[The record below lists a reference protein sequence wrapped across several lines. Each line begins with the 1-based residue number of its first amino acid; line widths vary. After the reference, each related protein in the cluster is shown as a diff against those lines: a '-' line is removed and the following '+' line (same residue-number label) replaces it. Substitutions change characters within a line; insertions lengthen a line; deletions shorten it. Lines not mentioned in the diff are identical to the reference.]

1 MFCSM
6 QVVVSLLRCMER
18 GVGEGGEGGEGVA
31 RCDIMWC
38 SVMWRDVAWCCVA
51 LRHAY
56 MHVV

>member
-18 GVGEGGEGGEGVA
+18 GVGEGGEGVA
-31 RCDIMWC
+31 RCDIIWC